1 MRQYLLPHTYIYTY
15 VQTVYQQISQYQR
28 IIQGIDGMVKDTVSL
43 HVLMQSIGNQTSPVK
58 GNCGDG
64 SIMTRFQYYCEL
76 DSAAASVSA
85 NPNTNVSVT
94 NNSIMCRWY
103 MKTENAMERG
113 ARQEVYKHGMIEA
126 VFTPQNKLLRLE
138 MTFDVMSFMQ
148 QLKQA
153 SGLYSFPVV
162 PNTPNIACMD
172 DQSDCRMVVDVTAPY
187 LITYVNQNWCSM
199 LGYVASQVMNQSLT
213 SFIGS
218 SKEARE
224 YNQLMKSFVT
234 YEAGCI
240 LMTCHAANGTKSK
253 LFMKLYP
260 LYASNTYVSHFL
272 IVFDPVSAPVD
283 SFKSTSYV
291 TSVATSYEPS
301 ESSSVTTTS
310 QSSSEDLN
318 TSTNVNNEEGSNMFQ
333 MLSRLM

>member
-1 MRQYLLPHTYIYTY
+1 
-15 VQTVYQQISQYQR
+15 
-28 IIQGIDGMVKDTVSL
+28 MVKDTVSL

-58 GNCGDG
+58 GNGVD
-64 SIMTRFQYYCEL
+64 IMTRFQYYCEL

-85 NPNTNVSVT
+85 NQNAIPTAVSVT

-199 LGYVASQVMNQSLT
+199 LGYAASQVINQSLS
-213 SFIGS
+213 SFIGN

-224 YNQLMKSFVT
+224 YNQLIKSFVT
-234 YEAGCI
+234 YEAGCM

-272 IVFDPVSAPVD
+272 VVFDPVRSPAD
-283 SFKSTSYV
+283 TFKSSSYV
-291 TSVATSYEPS
+291 ASVATSYEPS

-310 QSSSEDLN
+310 KSSSEELN
-318 TSTNVNNEEGSNMFQ
+318 TSNGSTVNNEEGSNMFQ
-333 MLSRLM
+333 ILSHLM